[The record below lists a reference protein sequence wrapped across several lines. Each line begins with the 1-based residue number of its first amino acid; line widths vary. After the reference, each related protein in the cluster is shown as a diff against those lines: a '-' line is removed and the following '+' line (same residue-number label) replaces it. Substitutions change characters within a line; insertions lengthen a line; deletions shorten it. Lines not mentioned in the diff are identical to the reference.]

1 MNTKNQC
8 QCNSDQRLIDLNE
21 GSELTEGEN
30 TIKPAAKHQVLI
42 CLGTSCHLR
51 GSAELLEQLIAELCI
66 QPGEVTPDGLFSLNV
81 ARCLGA
87 CAIGPVMMVDEVL
100 YPNMNSDKISKI
112 LEQYR
117 K

>member
-8 QCNSDQRLIDLNE
+8 QCSEEGRQLNFNDDLAND
-21 GSELTEGEN
+21 EN
-30 TIKPAAKHQVLI
+30 TMQLAAKHKVLI

-51 GSAELLEQLIAELCI
+51 GSADLLEQLTLELNI

-87 CAIGPVMMVDEVL
+87 CAVGPVMMVNEVL
-100 YPNMNSDKISKI
+100 YPNMNPEKVSKV
-112 LEQYR
+112 LQQYR
-117 K
+117 E